1 MPAPFLAYVAGLCKS
16 LFPRLRSISIK
27 LIKLELRNQDLNLS
41 IYIGRQTH
49 VICNRLLRSGRSYL
63 DRSCISTSRTKP
75 SPMHGAFQ
83 NMTIN
88 YPFDDQILRL
98 LAGFVLS
105 HGLCLVY
112 PLYDYV

>member
-1 MPAPFLAYVAGLCKS
+1 
-16 LFPRLRSISIK
+16 
-27 LIKLELRNQDLNLS
+27 
-41 IYIGRQTH
+41 
-49 VICNRLLRSGRSYL
+49 
-63 DRSCISTSRTKP
+63 
-75 SPMHGAFQ
+75 MHGAFQ

>member
-1 MPAPFLAYVAGLCKS
+1 
-16 LFPRLRSISIK
+16 
-27 LIKLELRNQDLNLS
+27 
-41 IYIGRQTH
+41 
-49 VICNRLLRSGRSYL
+49 
-63 DRSCISTSRTKP
+63 
-75 SPMHGAFQ
+75 MHGAFQ

-105 HGLCLVY
+105 HELCLVY